1 MKLLKT
7 IFTFSFHRKS
17 KALPS
22 CTQQGQ
28 KKVLL
33 AGPTLWPGWDV
44 TKIYEASRRREVI
57 LKIQEI
63 MSSARERIHQNKLET
78 TAEANE
84 GPYLGTRNEIGSSS
98 KPAELS
104 LNVEIHPKYIG
115 CQILHAGF
123 FRNILPSIRF
133 DTFCADQ
140 SYWDASNGPQ
150 LLI

>member
-140 SYWDASNGPQ
+140 TSNGPQ
-150 LLI
+150 LLT

>member
-1 MKLLKT
+1 M
-7 IFTFSFHRKS
+7 
-17 KALPS
+17 
-22 CTQQGQ
+22 
-28 KKVLL
+28 
-33 AGPTLWPGWDV
+33 GPTLWPGWDV

-115 CQILHAGF
+115 RQILHAGF

-150 LLI
+150 LLT